1 MWKRPATNTLIPG
14 EMHGGRRSRTEVRM
28 GSIPCSIRQ
37 RRNICRHG
45 RNRIKAGEG
54 GTRIKRYEI
63 EGRVVAAGKC
73 TRHAA
78 PYPIEKMKK

>member
-1 MWKRPATNTLIPG
+1 M
-14 EMHGGRRSRTEVRM
+14 
-28 GSIPCSIRQ
+28 
-37 RRNICRHG
+37 
-45 RNRIKAGEG
+45 
-54 GTRIKRYEI
+54 RIKRYEI